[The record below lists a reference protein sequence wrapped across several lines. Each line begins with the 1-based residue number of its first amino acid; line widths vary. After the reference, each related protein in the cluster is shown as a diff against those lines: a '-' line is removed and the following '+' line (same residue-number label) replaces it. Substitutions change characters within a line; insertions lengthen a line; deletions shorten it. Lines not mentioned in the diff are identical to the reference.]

1 MPRSCRRS
9 STLRSESGKRT
20 YSITAKRMISGPVL
34 KDQNGECFVICG
46 FYKFTLP
53 VSSSFCLTVP
63 SCRTFADTDRC
74 DRPLLCLPKFVQ
86 HVPSSVH
93 CRHLAVSN
101 VITGPQYAGLHPWPL
116 DRRLCP
122 RLSSRYQARQ
132 FRLCSSVALIASAAK
147 PHLQQCGHIP
157 YPSAR

>member
-1 MPRSCRRS
+1 
-9 STLRSESGKRT
+9 
-20 YSITAKRMISGPVL
+20 MISGLVL
-34 KDQNGECFVICG
+34 KCLSGECFVISGC
-46 FYKFTLP
+46 YKYTLP
-53 VSSSFCLTVP
+53 ASTKFNLTVP

-74 DRPLLCLPKFVQ
+74 DRPLLRLPEFVQ

-116 DRRLCP
+116 GRRLCP
-122 RLSSRYQARQ
+122 RLSSRYQARR

-157 YPSAR
+157 CPSAR

>member
-1 MPRSCRRS
+1 MRTRLSLLAQAEPIRSIV
-9 STLRSESGKRT
+9 G
-20 YSITAKRMISGPVL
+20 ANRMISGLVL
-34 KDQNGECFVICG
+34 KCLSGECFVIRRG
-46 FYKFTLP
+46 YGAALHG
-53 VSSSFCLTVP
+53 SSSFCLTVP

-74 DRPLLCLPKFVQ
+74 DRPLLRLPKFVQ

-116 DRRLCP
+116 GRRLCL
-122 RLSSRYQARQ
+122 RFSSKYQARR
-132 FRLCSSVALIASAAK
+132 FRPCSSEAPIASAAK
-147 PHLQQCGHIP
+147 PHLQPCGHIP

>member
-1 MPRSCRRS
+1 
-9 STLRSESGKRT
+9 
-20 YSITAKRMISGPVL
+20 MISGLVL
-34 KDQNGECFVICG
+34 KCLSGECFVISGC
-46 FYKFTLP
+46 YKYTLP
-53 VSSSFCLTVP
+53 ASTKFNLTVP

-74 DRPLLCLPKFVQ
+74 DRPLLRLPKFVQ

-116 DRRLCP
+116 GRRLCP
-122 RLSSRYQARQ
+122 RLSSRYQARR

-157 YPSAR
+157 CPSAR